1 MRGGGGERCISLDY
15 CLYILYVLALL
26 LLSVI
31 SMCLF
36 FYAVATFSM
45 EAVNMYYTLGVSEMT
60 SYVVHYF

>member
-1 MRGGGGERCISLDY
+1 MGEGEGKRCISLDY
-15 CLYILYVLALL
+15 CLYILVLALL

-60 SYVVHYF
+60 SYVHNF